1 MNIKEIRETLDNTK
15 VYINGKGIELRAKLE
30 SFGYCMREKMS
41 YSILPFWY
49 IAKSGHIGGGSN
61 MEDFRNRNCR
71 EVSVDDILN
80 IEIDKSYCQF
90 KPFDKVLVRWRE
102 DLPWSAG
109 IFSHE
114 DKNKNQINLIG
125 GLFTFE
131 RNNVEIIPYN
141 SKTAHLIG
149 TYKDYKDEAI

>member
-30 SFGYCMREKMS
+30 SFGYCMREKMN

-49 IAKSGHIGGGSN
+49 IGKSGHIGGGSN

-80 IEIDKSYCQF
+80 IEIDKPKYSL
-90 KPFDKVLVRWRE
+90 KPFDKIIIRIGDGVWRPSMYAFYNAGELHLVGGTYI
-102 DLPWSAG
+102 DSSCCQVVP
-109 IFSHE
+109 F
-114 DKNKNQINLIG
+114 NKD
-125 GLFTFE
+125 TE
-131 RNNVEIIPYN
+131 
-141 SKTAHLIG
+141 HLIG
-149 TYKDYKDEAI
+149 TKEKYKEE